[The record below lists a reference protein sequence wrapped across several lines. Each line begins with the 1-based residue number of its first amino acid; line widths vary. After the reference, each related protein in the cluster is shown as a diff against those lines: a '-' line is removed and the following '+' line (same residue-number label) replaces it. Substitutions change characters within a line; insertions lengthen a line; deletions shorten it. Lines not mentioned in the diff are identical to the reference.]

1 MKNIIVIEG
10 LYLMIP
16 TLQLWPDMC
25 LIIMIFHTVAHKR
38 SFFSSNIY
46 FCQFIA
52 FSPVLESC
60 SDSLRC
66 LGPCNECNCKCIIQR
81 IICIIFHFKT
91 LHLHCI
97 YMCTHVYVCIVFI
110 CVHIVYYTCICLD
123 ISPVNISMA
132 EPIALPEPHQ
142 LDVFLAWI

>member
-1 MKNIIVIEG
+1 MKNIIVVVG

-25 LIIMIFHTVAHKR
+25 LIIMIFHIAAHKR

-91 LHLHCI
+91 LHCI
-97 YMCTHVYVCIVFI
+97 YMCV
-110 CVHIVYYTCICLD
+110 CLD
-123 ISPVNISMA
+123 MSPVNISMA